1 MSLNKANTS
10 AKNLTQELDR
20 TISVAP
26 MMGCTDRHCRAL
38 LRLISPNA
46 LLFSE
51 MIVTGALIHGDAQH
65 FLRHGND
72 EPCVLQLGGSDPAA
86 LRQCAVLVE
95 DAGYQE
101 INLNVGCPSDRVQYG
116 GIGACLMAE
125 PRLVAESLNEM
136 QQQVDIPVS
145 LKCRIGIDDQDS
157 YEFFRNF
164 IEVVSES
171 GCKIF
176 YIHARIA
183 ILDGLSP
190 KENREIPPLKY
201 DYIYR
206 IKDEFPA
213 LNFYINGGIKTEIEV
228 IEQLEK
234 VDGVM
239 LGRAPYHDPYLLAAL
254 ERSVYGTISPSRLDI
269 VSQYLEYGR
278 NTLRPGEHPKH
289 IIKHLM
295 GLFLGC
301 TGAKR
306 FRRYLS
312 DHMFDE
318 SCSFDIVND
327 ALKDANLA

>member
-1 MSLNKANTS
+1 MHNNI
-10 AKNLTQELDR
+10 DR
-20 TISVAP
+20 TISIAP

-38 LRLISPNA
+38 LRMISPHA

-51 MIVTGALIHGDAQH
+51 MIVTGALIHGDAPH
-65 FLRHGND
+65 FLRHGKD
-72 EPCVLQLGGSDPAA
+72 EPCVLQLGGSDPLA
-86 LRQCAVLVE
+86 LKQSAVMVE

-101 INLNVGCPSDRVQYG
+101 INLNAGCPSDRVQYG
-116 GIGACLMAE
+116 GIGACLMAK
-125 PRLVAESLNEM
+125 PHLVAKCLNEM
-136 QQQVDIPVS
+136 QQQVNIPVS
-145 LKCRIGIDDQDS
+145 LKCRIGIDDHDS
-157 YEFFRNF
+157 YDFFRNF
-164 IEVVSES
+164 IQVVSES

-176 YIHARIA
+176 YIHARTA
-183 ILDGLSP
+183 ILGGLSP

-201 DYIYR
+201 DYVYR

-213 LNFYINGGIKTEIEV
+213 LSFYINGGIKTEIEV
-228 IEQLEK
+228 SEQLK
-234 VDGVM
+234 RVDGVM
-239 LGRAPYHDPYLLAAL
+239 LGRAPYHDPYLLASL
-254 ERSVYGTISPSRLDI
+254 EQNIYNTVSPSRLDI
-269 VSQYLEYGR
+269 VSQYLDYGR
-278 NTLRPGEHPKH
+278 STLRPGEHPKH

-318 SCSFDIVND
+318 SGSFDIVND